1 MSLMAWRGSSDDEP
15 PVEVKPVARFI
26 DDLTYLTQLTQ
37 ADTPPRQLYRAK
49 HAAALF
55 VIGNAR
61 LVVILDGSICNVW
74 EFVLVQTYSL
84 VESY

>member
-1 MSLMAWRGSSDDEP
+1 MQLGQMSDGLKYVLFGDVVAGRG
-15 PVEVKPVARFI
+15 
-26 DDLTYLTQLTQ
+26 
-37 ADTPPRQLYRAK
+37 
-49 HAAALF
+49 
-55 VIGNAR
+55 R